1 MLLETLQSTAPVG
14 LGFVDRG
21 YHYVRVNET
30 LASINGHSV
39 EEHLGR
45 TVAEVVPALWPR
57 IEPVYRRVLGGEAVV
72 NVEMTAATC
81 GPLGDRC
88 WLSSTYPVH
97 LGAEIIGVGV
107 VVVDITDLRRGS
119 GRRVIDVG

>member
-1 MLLETLQSTAPVG
+1 VLLQTLQSTARVG

-30 LASINGHSV
+30 LASINGRSV

-45 TVAEVVPALWPR
+45 TAEVVPALWPR
-57 IEPVYRRVLGGEAVV
+57 IEPVYRRVLGGDAVV
-72 NVEMTAATC
+72 NVEMTPATC

-88 WLSSTYPVH
+88 WLSRTYPVH

-119 GRRVIDVG
+119 GRRVIDAG